1 MWSISPSFREAIEHS
16 ESSMSRDRAI
26 VGKCYRSQSSFRSSM
41 TKTKVSWAGV
51 PETDNQA
58 PLYHN

>member
-26 VGKCYRSQSSFRSSM
+26 VGKCYRSQSSFRSM
-41 TKTKVSWAGV
+41 TKTKSVVDGRSAG
-51 PETDNQA
+51 DR
-58 PLYHN
+58 